1 MFAVI
6 GRGLFYE
13 VAPAR
18 FGTLGKAF
26 FTLFQ
31 LITLDDWFY
40 MYSDVVAK
48 SPGFYCLPRRHPQW
62 FVTWRAKRTSALE
75 SKVLIPF
82 IFTAKFVVSRS
93 AFCKLRRDS
102 AFCLFC
108 QSFKIEIHQSQT
120 MTFFTRS
127 SEHLFSKRSARMI
140 DRTEKPKIP
149 LTFAT
154 EGRKQSFRISGV
166 CDVINSNCLIYLL
179 NHLSFLSV
187 Q

>member
-13 VAPAR
+13 VAPTR

-93 AFCKLRRDS
+93 AFCKLRRIRRFVCS
-102 AFCLFC
+102 VNHLR
-108 QSFKIEIHQSQT
+108 SKSTNHKSQT

-127 SEHLFSKRSARMI
+127 SEHLFSKSSARMI

-149 LTFAT
+149 SKFAKRAARYN
-154 EGRKQSFRISGV
+154 EF
-166 CDVINSNCLIYLL
+166 CFNLSNA
-179 NHLSFLSV
+179 
-187 Q
+187 